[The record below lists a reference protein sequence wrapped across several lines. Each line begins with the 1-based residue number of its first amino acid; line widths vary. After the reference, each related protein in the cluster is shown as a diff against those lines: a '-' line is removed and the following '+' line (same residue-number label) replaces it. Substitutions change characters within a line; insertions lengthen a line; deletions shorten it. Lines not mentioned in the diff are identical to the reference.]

1 MKKGIS
7 LYLHIPFCVRK
18 CRYCDFLSVSDCSY
32 TMQKEYLRGLQA
44 ELRAWREVAGSYQV
58 KSIFL
63 GGGTPSILAEGWMEE
78 LFHTLYEIWELAP
91 QAEITIEAN
100 PGTLTRKKLIEYRTC
115 GINRLSLGLQST
127 VNQELACLGRI
138 HTYEQFLANYQLAR
152 EEGFHNINVDLM
164 SALPGQNL
172 HAYGKSLARVI
183 QLEPEHISAYSLI
196 IEPGTPFAE
205 DEEILEQLPSE
216 ETERR
221 MYHYTKKIL
230 QSLGYERYEISNYAK
245 PGYACYHNQVYWT
258 GGEYLGLGLGAS
270 SYWSGMRFHNTG
282 DFEKYLREIQ
292 QGDLIA
298 IREEIIPD
306 TKKSRMEEYMFLG
319 LRMMQGVSAT
329 VFEERFGKSMEEQ
342 YGGVIGKYMEQGCLA
357 WDGEWLKLTE
367 RGIDVSNQVMADFL
381 LDEEEV

>member
-44 ELRAWREVAGSYQV
+44 ELRAWREMAESYQV
-58 KSIFL
+58 KSVFL
-63 GGGTPSILAEGWMEE
+63 GGGTPSVLAEGWMEE
-78 LFHTLYEIWELAP
+78 LFHTLYEIWRMAP
-91 QAEITIEAN
+91 QVEITIEAN

-115 GINRLSLGLQST
+115 GINRLSLGLQSA
-127 VNQELACLGRI
+127 VNQELASLGRI

-152 EEGFHNINVDLM
+152 EEGFRNINVDLM

-172 HAYGKSLARVI
+172 HVYGKSLARVV

-205 DEEILEQLPSE
+205 DEEILKQLPSE

-221 MYHYTKKIL
+221 MYHYAKKIL
-230 QSLGYERYEISNYAK
+230 QSFGYERYEISNYAK

-258 GGEYLGLGLGAS
+258 GGEYLGLGLGAA
-270 SYWSGMRFHNTG
+270 SYWNGMRFHNTEN
-282 DFEKYLREIQ
+282 FEKYLREMQ
-292 QGDLIA
+292 RGDIAA

-319 LRMMQGVSAT
+319 LRMMQGVSAA
-329 VFEERFGKSMEEQ
+329 VFEKRFGKSMEEQ
-342 YGGVIGKYMEQGCLA
+342 YGGVIGKYMEQGCLTWA
-357 WDGEWLKLTE
+357 GEWLRLTE
-367 RGIDVSNQVMADFL
+367 RGIDVSNLVMADFL
-381 LDEEEV
+381 LDAEVV

>member
-44 ELRAWREVAGSYQV
+44 ELRAWREMAESYQV
-58 KSIFL
+58 KSVFL
-63 GGGTPSILAEGWMEE
+63 GGGTPSVLAEGWMEE
-78 LFHTLYEIWELAP
+78 LFHTLYEIWEMAP
-91 QAEITIEAN
+91 QVEITIEAN

-115 GINRLSLGLQST
+115 GINRLSLGLQSA
-127 VNQELACLGRI
+127 VNQELASLGRI

-152 EEGFHNINVDLM
+152 EEGFRNINVDLM

-172 HAYGKSLARVI
+172 HIYGKSLARVV

-205 DEEILEQLPSE
+205 DEEILKQLPSE

-258 GGEYLGLGLGAS
+258 GGEYLGLGLGAA
-270 SYWSGMRFHNTG
+270 SYWNGMRFHNTG
-282 DFEKYLREIQ
+282 NFEKYLREMQ
-292 QGDLIA
+292 RGDITA
-298 IREEIIPD
+298 IREEIISD

-319 LRMMQGVSAT
+319 LRMMQGVSAA
-329 VFEERFGKSMEEQ
+329 VFEKRFGKSMEEQ
-342 YGGVIGKYMEQGCLA
+342 YGGVIGKYMEQGCLTWA
-357 WDGEWLKLTE
+357 GEWLRLTE

-381 LDEEEV
+381 LDAEVV

>member
-44 ELRAWREVAGSYQV
+44 ELRAWREMAESYQV
-58 KSIFL
+58 KSVFL
-63 GGGTPSILAEGWMEE
+63 GGGTPSVLAEGWMEE
-78 LFHTLYEIWELAP
+78 LFHALYEIWEMAP
-91 QAEITIEAN
+91 QVEITIEAN

-115 GINRLSLGLQST
+115 GINRLSLGLQSA
-127 VNQELACLGRI
+127 VNQELASLGRI

-152 EEGFHNINVDLM
+152 EEGFRNINVDLM

-172 HAYGKSLARVI
+172 HIYGKSLARVV

-205 DEEILEQLPSE
+205 DEEILKQLPSE

-258 GGEYLGLGLGAS
+258 GGEYLGLGLGAA
-270 SYWSGMRFHNTG
+270 SYWNGMRFHNTG
-282 DFEKYLREIQ
+282 NFEKYLREMQ
-292 QGDLIA
+292 RGDITA
-298 IREEIIPD
+298 IREEIISD

-319 LRMMQGVSAT
+319 LRMMQGVSAA
-329 VFEERFGKSMEEQ
+329 VFEKRFGKSMEEQ
-342 YGGVIGKYMEQGCLA
+342 YGGVIGKYMEQGCLT
-357 WDGEWLKLTE
+357 WDGEWLRLTE

-381 LDEEEV
+381 LDAEVV